1 MEERRKAAL
10 AEKIQ
15 DVEEEEVEEEK
26 ECEETPPDE
35 EGGGAIA
42 KLAGAS
48 VKGQFS
54 KVYSIG
60 LNNFTIDYWLPS
72 DYSYGY
78 NLNHPP
84 L

>member
-1 MEERRKAAL
+1 M

-35 EGGGAIA
+35 EGGAIA

-60 LNNFTIDYWLPS
+60 LNNFTIDY
-72 DYSYGY
+72 
-78 NLNHPP
+78 
-84 L
+84 